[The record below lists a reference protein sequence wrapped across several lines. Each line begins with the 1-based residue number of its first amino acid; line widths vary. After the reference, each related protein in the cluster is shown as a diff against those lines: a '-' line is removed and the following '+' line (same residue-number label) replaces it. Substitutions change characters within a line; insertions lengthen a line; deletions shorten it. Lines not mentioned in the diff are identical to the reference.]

1 MRLRQATLA
10 VLLVFAAAGLG
21 TRAVASFARLLP
33 GGDRADAPF
42 QLSLDQVTRVRPIA
56 QPAGLRESDRVVAVA
71 GRPFVGRRALAE
83 TLEQTQPGQTLEVEV
98 ERADGR
104 RERLTLPTEARPT
117 TLSDRLLGLVL
128 AVFLPLFCLAL
139 GFYVAFRRPEDVRA
153 WLLLGLLLGF
163 ATIFNSNADPA
174 AWPPLL
180 AWPAL
185 AFRGLFNG
193 LWGACMLHFALRF
206 PERLPFD
213 ERHPWV
219 ARLWVAPLLAL
230 APVGALVDVAS
241 AESFAVA
248 RPLVSATDRLGPLP
262 ALLMLGAISGFF
274 ALLGYKWGR
283 SRSADARRRLRL
295 LWFGA
300 TLSFTPM
307 FVLILVGLAR
317 GREVAQGVPAWLLA
331 LALLLLALFPLTLA
345 YTIVVDRALD
355 VGVVV
360 RQGLQYALARNGV
373 FALRLVI
380 SMAVIAVAAGLAADP
395 GANRP
400 RRLMFMAAGVG
411 LVFQVQRAGEKL
423 KAFTDRR
430 FFREALDTERLLQ
443 SLAEDVR
450 SMVDG
455 EALLE
460 AVTGRLSDALHAP
473 RVAVFLEREGRLA
486 LAHGRGLGAPLPEV
500 ALPAD
505 GELARRLVAE
515 GRPLL
520 VYAEAGHSW
529 VHGLPEREGLERV
542 QAQALVPL
550 RAGQR
555 LTGIL
560 ALGPKLSEEAYA
572 PSDLRLL
579 QVVGDQV
586 ALALE
591 HARLTA
597 QVADE
602 AARRARD
609 HRELEIAR
617 EVQEQLFP
625 QELPRAPGLELAGHC
640 RPARGVGGDYY
651 DFLALGPDRLG
662 LAIGDVSG
670 KGIPAALLMA
680 SLQAS
685 LRGQASF
692 GTRDL
697 AELMER
703 VNKLIC
709 ASSSPNRDATFFDA
723 EYSPSTR
730 RLAYVNAGH
739 NAPMLLR
746 ADGRLERLEAG
757 GPVVGLIELASYA
770 AAEVELRPGDVLL
783 GYTDGLSEAMDPA
796 EQEWGEER
804 LAQALRS
811 AAALP
816 AGQAVERLMAEAD
829 AFAAGA
835 PQHDDMTLLVVR
847 AQEA

>member
-1 MRLRQATLA
+1 MALY
-10 VLLVFAAAGLG
+10 VLLAFAAIGLG
-21 TRAVASFARLLP
+21 GRALASLARLLSSA
-33 GGDRADAPF
+33 DRAEAPF
-42 QLSLDQVTRVRPIA
+42 RLVLERVTRVEPA
-56 QPAGLRESDRVVAVA
+56 GEEAGLRRDDRVVSVEGQAL
-71 GRPFVGRRALAE
+71 VGRRGLALALAR
-83 TLEQTQPGQTLEVEV
+83 TAPGAVLELEV
-98 ERADGR
+98 ERANGQ
-104 RERLTLPTEARPT
+104 RERLRVPTHGSSVSR
-117 TLSDRLLGLVL
+117 SDRLLGLVL
-128 AVFLPLFCLAL
+128 AVFLPLFCVVL
-139 GFYVAFRRPEDVRA
+139 GFYVAFRRPDDLRA

-163 ATIFNSNADPA
+163 ATIFNSEVDPA
-174 AWPPLL
+174 SWPRPL
-180 AWPAL
+180 AWAAL
-185 AFRGLFNG
+185 GFSGLFNA
-193 LWGACMLHFALRF
+193 LWPVFMLLFGIHF
-206 PERLPFD
+206 PERLAFD
-213 ERHPWV
+213 RRHPWV
-219 ARLWVAPLLAL
+219 AWVWLAPLVAL
-230 APVGALVDVAS
+230 APLGALGEVAA
-241 AESFAVA
+241 AESYAAA
-248 RPLVSATDRLGPLP
+248 RALLAPDRLLGSLP
-262 ALLMLGAISGFF
+262 MALTLGSIGGFF
-274 ALLGYKWGR
+274 ALLAYK
-283 SRSADARRRLRL
+283 SSVSPAPDTRRRLRL
-295 LWFGA
+295 LWSGA
-300 TLSFTPM
+300 SLSFTPM
-307 FVLILVGLAR
+307 FVLVLSGLAR
-317 GREVAQGVPAWLLA
+317 GRGLADGVPPWVLA

-345 YTIVVDRALD
+345 YTIVVERALD
-355 VGVVV
+355 LGVVI
-360 RQGLQYALARNGV
+360 RQGLQYALARNGI
-373 FALRLVI
+373 FALRLVL
-380 SMAVIAVAAGLAADP
+380 SIAVLATAATLAADP
-395 GANRP
+395 TVNRP
-400 RRLMFMAAGVG
+400 RRLMFMAAGTT
-411 LVFQVQRAGEKL
+411 LVILVQRAGEKL

-443 SLAEDVR
+443 ALAEDVR
-450 SMVDG
+450 TMVDG
-455 EALLE
+455 DELLE
-460 AVTGRLSDALHAP
+460 AVSGRLSDALHAP
-473 RVAVFLEREGRLA
+473 RVAVFLEREGAFVLVR
-486 LAHGRGLGAPLPEV
+486 GRGLGAPLPDLS
-500 ALPAD
+500 LPAD
-505 GELARRLVAE
+505 GELARRLRAE
-515 GRPLL
+515 ERPLL
-520 VYAEAGHSW
+520 VYPDDPRSW
-529 VHGLPEREGLERV
+529 VRELPERDGLQRV

-550 RAGQR
+550 RVGRR
-555 LTGIL
+555 LSGFL

-579 QVVGDQV
+579 RVVGDQV

-709 ASSSPNRDATFFDA
+709 ASSSPNRYATFFYA

-730 RLAYVNAGH
+730 RLTYVNAGH

-757 GPVVGLIELASYA
+757 GPVVGLIEFASYT
-770 AAEVELRPGDVLL
+770 AAEVELRPGDLLL
-783 GYTDGLSEAMDPA
+783 GYTDGLSEAMNPA
-796 EQEWGEER
+796 EEEWGEER
-804 LAQALRS
+804 LSQALRACDGTP
-811 AAALP
+811 AA
-816 AGQAVERLMAEAD
+816 QVVERLMAGAD